1 MGGKMSRDKGARG
14 ERELAGIL
22 RGYGYDKS
30 RRAQQYCGSE
40 TSADVL
46 GLPGIHIEVKRTEAL
61 SLYPAVAQAKRD
73 TGNSGDYPVV
83 FHRRSDYKWLVIMEL
98 DDWIEI
104 YRKWEAGQVNDNI
117 KIGGTD

>member
-46 GLPGIHIEVKRTEAL
+46 GLPGIHTEVKRTEKI
-61 SLYPAVAQAKRD
+61 SLYEAMDQAKRD
-73 TGNSGDYPVV
+73 TGNSGDYPAV
-83 FHRRSDYKWLVIMEL
+83 FHRRNDHNWLVIMEL
-98 DDWIEI
+98 SSWIEI
-104 YRKWEAGQVNDNI
+104 YREWEAGQVNDDV
-117 KIGGTD
+117 KIGGTE